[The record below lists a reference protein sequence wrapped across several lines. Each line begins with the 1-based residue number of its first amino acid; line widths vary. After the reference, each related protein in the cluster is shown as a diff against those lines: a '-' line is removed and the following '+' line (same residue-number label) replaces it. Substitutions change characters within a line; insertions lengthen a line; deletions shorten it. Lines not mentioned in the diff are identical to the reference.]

1 MTALTGPR
9 NTPERS
15 ATTRTVPAAAGHVFH
30 PGAIGAIDTSTGYAV
45 RATNASGLRGLG
57 RVERHVDTTG
67 LNDGDR
73 HVAMVAGTF
82 RYAGDGSIDRTQIGQ
97 PASIVDD
104 QTVGTGG
111 SATAGTIFDVD
122 DVGVWVTFE

>member
-9 NTPERS
+9 RTPERS
-15 ATTRTVPAAAGHVFH
+15 ANTRSVPAAGGHVFH
-30 PGAIGAIDTSTGYAV
+30 PGAIGAIDTNTGYAV

-67 LNDGDR
+67 LGDGAE
-73 HVAMVAGTF
+73 HVEIVTGTF
-82 RYAGDGSIDRTQIGQ
+82 GYANDGSIDRTHIGQ
-97 PASIVDD
+97 PATIVDD

-122 DVGVWVTFE
+122 DVGVWVTFA

>member
-15 ATTRTVPAAAGHVFH
+15 ANSRAVPAAAGHVFYA
-30 PGAIGAIDTSTGYAV
+30 GAIGAIDTSTGYAV

-57 RVERHVDTTG
+57 RVEEHHDTNG
-67 LNDGDR
+67 LNDGGR
-73 HVAMVAGTF
+73 HVPMVAGTF
-82 RYAGDGSIDRTQIGQ
+82 RYANDGSIDRTHIGQ
-97 PASIVDD
+97 PAYIADD
-104 QTVGTGG
+104 QTVAASG

-122 DVGVWVTFE
+122 DVGVWVRFE